1 MFVSRWDYYLVG
13 SIRITGSISMNKHRI
28 KYLVAG
34 IILAGI
40 MILPAIA
47 LFNVVVYN
55 VPVFGPDQPTTLP
68 ELNAKSRLVNG
79 TAITIDDPVR
89 KDLLTEDQV
98 WEYTWAF
105 LHDRVGFKIFLP
117 IYKQS
122 AGLRKVIDDKGN
134 QYLTWVFSVDQGKR
148 PFLVYKEY
156 TLGGVIYV
164 DAHDGHVL
172 WYAAYS

>member
-1 MFVSRWDYYLVG
+1 MKSPW
-13 SIRITGSISMNKHRI
+13 I

-34 IILAGI
+34 ILLTGI
-40 MILPAIA
+40 IILPAIA
-47 LFNVVVYN
+47 LFNAVVYN
-55 VPVFGPDQPTTLP
+55 VPVFGPDKPTTLP
-68 ELNAKSRLVNG
+68 ELNTKSRPNQFS
-79 TAITIDDPVR
+79 TIAIDDPVR
-89 KDLLTEDQV
+89 KDLLTEDQA

-117 IYKQS
+117 MYKHS
-122 AGLRKVIDDKGN
+122 AGLHKVIDDKGN
-134 QYLTWVFSVDQGKR
+134 QYLTWDFSVEQGKR

-156 TLGGVIYV
+156 TLGGVISV

>member
-1 MFVSRWDYYLVG
+1 MKLQW
-13 SIRITGSISMNKHRI
+13 I

-40 MILPAIA
+40 IILPAIA
-47 LFNVVVYN
+47 LFNVVVYKI
-55 VPVFGPDQPTTLP
+55 PVFGPDKPTTLP
-68 ELNAKSRLVNG
+68 ELNTISRPIQF
-79 TAITIDDPVR
+79 TDIAIDDPAR
-89 KDLLTEDQV
+89 KNLLTEDQA

-105 LHDRVGFKIFLP
+105 LHDQVGFRIFLP
-117 IYKQS
+117 MYKHS
-122 AGLRKVIDDKGN
+122 AGLHKVIDDKGN
-134 QYLTWVFSVDQGKR
+134 QYLTWVFSVEQGKR